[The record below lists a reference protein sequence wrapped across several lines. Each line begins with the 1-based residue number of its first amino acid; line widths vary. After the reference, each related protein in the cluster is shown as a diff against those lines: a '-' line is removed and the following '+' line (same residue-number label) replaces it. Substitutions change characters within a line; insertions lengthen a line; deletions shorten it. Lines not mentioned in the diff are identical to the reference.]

1 MKFLEIF
8 DETKFFHAKQRTVTM
23 NKDSVVWPA
32 KRYGC
37 GNLDIIWAT
46 LRYRRKV

>member
-23 NKDSVVWPA
+23 NKKIQLYGQQRGMVVE
-32 KRYGC
+32 
-37 GNLDIIWAT
+37 IWI
-46 LRYRRKV
+46 